1 MKFNEIKMEINEF
14 LKNYFSNKGTYNKVI
29 YDAVSYSVNIG
40 GKRIRPI
47 LMLLTYSMYEENW
60 RSVLEFASAIEM
72 IHTYS
77 LIHDDLPCMDDDDLR
92 RGKPTNHRVFGE
104 AIAILAGDALL
115 THAFRLIC
123 QDEELNEK
131 QKLRLI
137 DCLSEAA
144 GPTGMVAGQV
154 LDMEAEQKELTLS
167 QLKEVHLHKTGRL
180 IEFSVIAAGI
190 IANASEPLIQDL
202 KQFSRHIG
210 LAFQI
215 KDDILDV
222 EGERDL
228 IGKDVGSDLENGK
241 NTYVS
246 LATLAGA
253 KQLLNEEIE
262 TALSYLNKISF
273 DTTLLA
279 SITCYIKDRQS

>member
-92 RGKPTNHRVFGE
+92 RGKPTNHKVYGE
-104 AIAILAGDALL
+104 NIAVLAGDTLLNEAMNLMMKFSLKNGKRALIASEKVALASGPEGMIGGQVVDIINEGKKITEDELRYMHIKKTGERIKVSILAGAILGNAPEDDIKAL
-115 THAFRLIC
+115 
-123 QDEELNEK
+123 EK
-131 QKLRLI
+131 FGENL
-137 DCLSEAA
+137 
-144 GPTGMVAGQV
+144 
-154 LDMEAEQKELTLS
+154 
-167 QLKEVHLHKTGRL
+167 
-180 IEFSVIAAGI
+180 
-190 IANASEPLIQDL
+190 
-202 KQFSRHIG
+202 G

-222 EGERDL
+222 IGSTEKLGKNVLSDEESNKTNFITMHGLEYCIKECENLTKDSIDILDSLSVDTRDL
-228 IGKDVGSDLENGK
+228 KILTKELLDREN
-241 NTYVS
+241 
-246 LATLAGA
+246 
-253 KQLLNEEIE
+253 
-262 TALSYLNKISF
+262 
-273 DTTLLA
+273 
-279 SITCYIKDRQS
+279 

>member
-1 MKFNEIKMEINEF
+1 M
-14 LKNYFSNKGTYNKVI
+14 
-29 YDAVSYSVNIG
+29 
-40 GKRIRPI
+40 
-47 LMLLTYSMYEENW
+47 
-60 RSVLEFASAIEM
+60 
-72 IHTYS
+72 
-77 LIHDDLPCMDDDDLR
+77 
-92 RGKPTNHRVFGE
+92 
-104 AIAILAGDALL
+104 
-115 THAFRLIC
+115 
-123 QDEELNEK
+123 
-131 QKLRLI
+131 
-137 DCLSEAA
+137 
-144 GPTGMVAGQV
+144 
-154 LDMEAEQKELTLS
+154 
-167 QLKEVHLHKTGRL
+167 
-180 IEFSVIAAGI
+180 
-190 IANASEPLIQDL
+190 

-273 DTTLLA
+273 DTTLLGL
-279 SITCYIKDRQS
+279 TPFPMNGYV